1 MTRLKRLSAAAT
13 KKVSGNWPTT
23 GSVLP
28 GIGPTPLLI
37 ARALGKRSECARAG
51 RASRNE
57 VRRLQGQSPNCEP
70 RVTPWPKPR
79 PSEHDEACALLNLA
93 ANFAA
98 GMRGGVHVYVGVSG
112 LYVGHQVSDGL
123 SL

>member
-1 MTRLKRLSAAAT
+1 MTRLKRLSDAAT

-23 GSVLP
+23 GPVLP

-57 VRRLQGQSPNCEP
+57 VRRLQDL
-70 RVTPWPKPR
+70 KPQ
-79 PSEHDEACALLNLA
+79 LQA
-93 ANFAA
+93 AAYA
-98 GMRGGVHVYVGVSG
+98 GAEGPAF
-112 LYVGHQVSDGL
+112 
-123 SL
+123 